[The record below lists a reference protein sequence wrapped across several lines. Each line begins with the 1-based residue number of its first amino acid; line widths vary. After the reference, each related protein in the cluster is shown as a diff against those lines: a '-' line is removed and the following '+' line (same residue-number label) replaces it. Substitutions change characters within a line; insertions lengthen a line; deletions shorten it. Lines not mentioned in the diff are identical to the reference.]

1 MASTVHDVAKRA
13 GVSVG
18 TVSRF
23 LNGYKLRVHNA
34 LKVEQAI
41 RELDF
46 KENLLAKGL
55 KGNRSLTIAVLIPNL
70 TGLFSFEIIKAI
82 ENVVEEQGYSLVI
95 GDYEYSRERLCMKL
109 ENLGKRSVDGLI
121 LFPLSYGED
130 CRELLEEYRRRGV
143 PVILMDDRIP
153 GFQTDIIVGDQAT
166 ASFRAVEHLIHNGHR
181 YIAVITGRKE
191 TNVTQERLTGSR
203 EAFRTYSIPE
213 ENLNIV
219 WCDYTLAGA
228 ESVIKK
234 LFEAPDP
241 PTGLYCTSYYITLGA
256 VRALRALGK
265 SFPGDISLVGH
276 DRFSATEVIEP
287 QLTVVEFNL
296 ERHGQ
301 EAGNLMM
308 KRLSGDAT
316 EFPQEIKIQMKLSL
330 GRSVSPPGTVAE
342 RDPR

>member
-23 LNGYKLRVHNA
+23 LNGHKLRAHNA

-46 KENLLAKGL
+46 TENLLAKGL

-70 TGLFSFEIIKAI
+70 TGLFSFEIIKAM

-95 GDYEYSRERLCMKL
+95 GDYEQSPQRLCKKL
-109 ENLGKRSVDGLI
+109 ENLGRRSVDGLI
-121 LFPLSYGED
+121 LFPLSYGEE
-130 CRELLEEYRRRGV
+130 CREILEQYKHRGI

-153 GFQTDIIVGDQAT
+153 EFQTDIVSGDQST

-181 YIAVITGRKE
+181 SIAVITGRKQ
-191 TNVTQERLTGSR
+191 TNVTQERLTGCR

-213 ENLNIV
+213 HQLNVV
-219 WCDYTLAGA
+219 WCDYTLSGA
-228 ESVIKK
+228 EAVIKN
-234 LFEAPDP
+234 LFESPTP
-241 PTGLYCTSYYITLGA
+241 PSGLYCTSYYITLGA
-256 VRALRALGK
+256 VRAGKALGK
-265 SFPGDISLVGH
+265 TIPRDISLVGH

-296 ERHGQ
+296 ERHGR

-308 KRLSGDAT
+308 RRLRGDR
-316 EFPQEIKIQMKLSL
+316 EDYPQEIKIQMKLSM
-330 GRSVSPPGTVAE
+330 GESVAPPGNFYSE
-342 RDPR
+342 NSR

>member
-23 LNGYKLRVHNA
+23 LNGHKLRMHNA

-46 KENLLAKGL
+46 TENLLAKGL

-82 ENVVEEQGYSLVI
+82 ENVVEERGYSLVI
-95 GDYEYSRERLCMKL
+95 GDYEYSPQRLCKKL
-109 ENLGKRSVDGLI
+109 ENLKKRSVDGLI
-121 LFPLSYGED
+121 LFPLSYGEE
-130 CRELLEEYRRRGV
+130 CREILEEYGRRGV

-153 GFQTDIIVGDQAT
+153 DFQTDIIVGDQVT

-181 YIAVITGRKE
+181 SIAVITGRKE
-191 TNVTQERLTGSR
+191 TNVTEERLTGCR

-213 ENLNIV
+213 ENLKIV

-228 ESVIKK
+228 ESAIKN
-234 LFEAPDP
+234 LFEAPTT

-256 VRALRALGK
+256 VRALKALGK
-265 SFPGDISLVGH
+265 SVPRDISLVGH

-301 EAGNLMM
+301 EAGDLMM
-308 KRLSGDAT
+308 RRLKGDQ
-316 EFPQEIKIQMKLSL
+316 EGYPQEIKIQMKLSV
-330 GRSVSPPGTVAE
+330 GRSVAPHDDTGGEDS
-342 RDPR
+342 R